1 MGKINV
7 LSKDLAN
14 KIAAGEVIE
23 RPASVVKELTD
34 NSIDA
39 GATKI
44 EISVSANCRDIR
56 IADNGSGIAPED
68 LEKAFLKH
76 ATSKI
81 LTEEDL
87 WKISTMG
94 FRGEALASICSVA
107 DVTCTSAVKGEPSGF
122 RAIAKNSEVTKSP
135 AACSVGTVME
145 VDNLF
150 ECQPARLKF
159 LKSEKT
165 EISYIKDCV
174 KQAAL
179 GNPSIGFSLFYKGSK
194 ILSTLPG
201 RDLATRICEIYSNEI
216 SDILVKVEK
225 HDVRFKTSI
234 SGYVTQPSFPRAN
247 RKDIHIYVNSRP
259 VKCPVILK
267 AIDTAYKNLLP
278 HGKYPLCVLNVE
290 VPFEDIDVNVHP
302 QKREIRYKNPNF
314 IFAFVIS
321 AVESAL
327 VSKTYAPAEP
337 EPVKRIENI
346 SQIFESTD
354 AQFVSQMPEPS
365 YAGAKIV
372 PMRRDFSEQK
382 TFAPKLLNIKPEQP
396 RPAESND
403 RIIGQFADT
412 YILIEN
418 ENGLEIVD
426 QHIADERYLYEK
438 FSSQKQTVSQIL
450 FVSTPVELEPEQV
463 QLLKDASEKLQ
474 KFGYE
479 FEFLSDTRVM
489 PKKIPQILSSKNTED
504 IVRSLVEN
512 IHASTDFSEEKILIT
527 TACKAA
533 VKAGEKLS
541 IWQAEELIKR
551 WRATKHPQ
559 VCPHGR
565 PISKIIPKST
575 VASFFNRTDK
585 P

>member
-179 GNPSIGFSLFYKGSK
+179 GNPSVGFSLFYKGSK
-194 ILSTLPG
+194 ILSTQPG

-234 SGYVTQPSFPRAN
+234 SGYVTQPSFPRAT

-327 VSKTYAPAEP
+327 VSKTYAPTEP

-346 SQIFESTD
+346 SQIFESTN

-365 YAGAKIV
+365 YGGAKIV

-382 TFAPKLLNIKPEQP
+382 TFSPKLLNIKPEQP

-463 QLLKDASEKLQ
+463 QLLKDASAKLQ

-504 IVRSLVEN
+504 IIRSLVEN